1 MAIEIFRTD
10 TVQFEIGDPE
20 LWLGL
25 QKINELINKICKSLA
40 WNCTT
45 PAIVRLSRKE
55 RDLSPLSPMLVVP
68 LKKQKNMPVPM
79 GEGLARDEAMNH
91 GQRVIYCILC
101 LVSDIELT
109 ESFNKKS

>member
-1 MAIEIFRTD
+1 M
-10 TVQFEIGDPE
+10 DPRNF
-20 LWLGL
+20 G
-25 QKINELINKICKSLA
+25 KSLA

-45 PAIVRLSRKE
+45 PAIVRLSWKE
-55 RDLSPLSPMLVVP
+55 RDPSPLSPMHVVP
-68 LKKQKNMPVPM
+68 LKKQKNMPVLM